1 MRKPL
6 YISLL
11 VIALLLTGC
20 AAQSTQPTPSD
31 IDNEVAVGYRKITPE
46 EAKKMMDDG
55 EPFILLDV
63 RTEEEFTESRIEGA
77 VLIPDTEIAD
87 RAPDELPDKD
97 ARIFVYCRTGRRS
110 AAASIA
116 LINMGYTNV
125 YDFGGIA
132 DWPYETVAGSIT

>member
-1 MRKPL
+1 MRKLL

-31 IDNEVAVGYRKITPE
+31 IDNEVAVEYNKITPA

-110 AAASIA
+110 AAAAIA